1 MGFMISK
8 DQQPLANQK
17 RPHILMLGLD
27 NTGKTTLFN
36 RINSSQSEWISE
48 GPTVGYNV
56 QPIRFRKLSCR
67 LWDVGG
73 KRPIRTL
80 WKHYY
85 QGTDALIYVV
95 DSTDSDRFADAA
107 EEIKRVLSHQE
118 MKGVPVLVIAN
129 KQDLKSAHKPNQ
141 IKIQLALSE
150 VHTSSF
156 IVHGTSAITGKGV
169 KKGLKHLHKMVRE
182 KRRFDQSQE

>member
-1 MGFMISK
+1 MGFIISK
-8 DQQPLANQK
+8 DKPLPNEK

-36 RINSSQSEWISE
+36 RINSSQSDFISE

-73 KRPIRTL
+73 KRQIRTL

-95 DSTDSDRFADAA
+95 DSTDSDRFADAG
-107 EEIKRVLSHQE
+107 EEIKRILSHQE
-118 MKGVPVLVIAN
+118 MRGVPVLVIAN
-129 KQDLKSAHKPNQ
+129 KQDLKTSLKPTDVKRKLDLNGIEGNSILVQ
-141 IKIQLALSE
+141 
-150 VHTSSF
+150 
-156 IVHGTSAITGKGV
+156 GTSAVTGKGV
-169 KKGLKHLHKMVRE
+169 KQGLKHIHKMIRQ
-182 KRRFDQSQE
+182 KRKCDLSQE

>member
-1 MGFMISK
+1 MGFIYSK
-8 DQQPLANQK
+8 EQLTFQK

-36 RINSSQSEWISE
+36 RINASQKEMISE
-48 GPTVGYNV
+48 GPTMGYNV
-56 QPIRFRKLSCR
+56 QPVRFRKLSCR

-73 KRPIRTL
+73 RSQIRNL

-95 DSTDSDRFADAA
+95 DSTDTDRIADAG

-118 MKGVPVLVIAN
+118 MRGVPVLVIAN
-129 KQDLKSAHKPNQ
+129 KQDLKTCIKPIEVKRQLDLSAVEGNSIH
-141 IKIQLALSE
+141 
-150 VHTSSF
+150 V
-156 IVHGTSAITGKGV
+156 VGTSAVTGKGV
-169 KKGLKHLHKMVRE
+169 KKGLKHLHKMIKE
-182 KRRFDQSQE
+182 KRKFELSQE

>member
-1 MGFMISK
+1 
-8 DQQPLANQK
+8 
-17 RPHILMLGLD
+17 MLGLD

-36 RINSSQSEWISE
+36 RINATQTELISE

-56 QPIRFRKLSCR
+56 QPVRFRKLSCR

-73 KRPIRTL
+73 RSQIRNL

-95 DSTDSDRFADAA
+95 DSTDADRFPDAA

-118 MKGVPVLVIAN
+118 MRGVPVLVIAN
-129 KQDLKSAHKPNQ
+129 KQDLKNSFKP
-141 IKIQLALSE
+141 IDVKRQLDLSSGE
-150 VHTSSF
+150 GNSIHV
-156 IVHGTSAITGKGV
+156 VGTSAVTGKGV
-169 KKGLKHLHKMVRE
+169 KKGLKHLHKMLKE
-182 KRRFDQSQE
+182 KRKFDLSQE

>member
-1 MGFMISK
+1 MGFIISK
-8 DQQPLANQK
+8 DKEIASQK
-17 RPHILMLGLD
+17 RPHLLMLGLD

-36 RINSSQSEWISE
+36 RINSSQSEWIRE

-95 DSTDSDRFADAA
+95 DSTDSERFPDAA
-107 EEIKRVLSHQE
+107 DEIKRVLSHQE
-118 MKGVPVLVIAN
+118 MKNVPVLVIAN
-129 KQDLKSAHKPNQ
+129 KQDLPTAYKPCEV
-141 IKIQLALSE
+141 KKQLALSE
-150 VHTSSF
+150 FEGNSIIF
-156 IVHGTSAITGKGV
+156 HGTSAVTGKGV
-169 KKGLKHLHKMVRE
+169 KKGVKLLHKIIKE
-182 KRRFDQSQE
+182 KKKQDLLNQE